1 MKSLD
6 INCTRKSTTVI
17 ISTHILMKQVSNLMM
32 GGVIWQQKIDRRLPS
47 ELYVA
52 INLQGIYFVHTTTKV
67 DIKLIIILTCCD
79 HFGWSMNEFCLIK
92 GLWHIVK
99 WVWTYCKWDCKTE
112 VHFFWK
118 EIGANCSHTIFG
130 DQ

>member
-1 MKSLD
+1 MVCYHLHSY
-6 INCTRKSTTVI
+6 
-17 ISTHILMKQVSNLMM
+17 SNETSIQFDDW

-79 HFGWSMNEFCLIK
+79 HFG
-92 GLWHIVK
+92 
-99 WVWTYCKWDCKTE
+99 
-112 VHFFWK
+112 
-118 EIGANCSHTIFG
+118 
-130 DQ
+130 